1 MRDSQASM
9 NNLFGGSVARLA
21 RYRKARPDNWRKAR
35 YSRFSEPYPEACPG
49 FNGKAPILSAFD
61 ATALPVR
68 GVQYAD
74 EIRGAH
80 LRHTG
85 WFADESGDRGTIRGI
100 VASLPHGRF
109 LPGYYWSDNGEY
121 VLFTAHAFDNIED
134 AARDADSESEKY
146 ADECREDDAR
156 FQAMCLAELDV
167 ETQTEEL
174 EKAIA
179 LRHREKFGGKPRV
192 RLYLEKLRVARETL
206 ADATRA
212 YERGE

>member
-1 MRDSQASM
+1 MRNSQASM

-35 YSRFSEPYPEACPG
+35 YSTLSEPEACPG

-61 ATALPVR
+61 VDALPVR
-68 GVQYAD
+68 GIKYAD
-74 EIRGAH
+74 KVLS

-85 WFADESGDRGTIRGI
+85 WFADNSGDRGTVRGI

-121 VLFTAHAFDNIED
+121 VIFTSHAFTSIED
-134 AARDADSESEKY
+134 AARDADHEARHY
-146 ADECREDDAR
+146 AELCREDNAR
-156 FQAMCLAELDV
+156 FEAMTLAELDV

-192 RLYLEKLRVARETL
+192 RRYIEKLRAARETL
-206 ADATRA
+206 ADATQS
-212 YERGE
+212 YERGAA